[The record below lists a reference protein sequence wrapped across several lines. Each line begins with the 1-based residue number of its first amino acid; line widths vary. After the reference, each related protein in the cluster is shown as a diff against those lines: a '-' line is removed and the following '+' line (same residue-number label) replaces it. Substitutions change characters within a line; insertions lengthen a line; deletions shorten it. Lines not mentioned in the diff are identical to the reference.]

1 MFSFSKPNFAE
12 RCFLLIAGIGAIV
25 LIAAASYYFVRFPS
39 FHAQATARSMAL
51 DTVRTKHVSEHEPWP
66 QSANPTRDPSGS
78 TPPQIRP

>member
-51 DTVRTKHVSEHEPWP
+51 DRV
-66 QSANPTRDPSGS
+66 
-78 TPPQIRP
+78 